1 MKHYAYDAVILIIM
15 FLFVNGV
22 QTYFHE
28 SVHADI
34 CESFGG
40 IPSIQYNL
48 LLQGGKTDC
57 TTNEGAPY
65 HAMNDIIGY
74 NTSII
79 VIAIF
84 MTLIF
89 LAMHFSKKRILLS

>member
-1 MKHYAYDAVILIIM
+1 MKHYAYDALILIIM
-15 FLFVNGV
+15 FLFVNAV

-28 SVHADI
+28 SVHSDI
-34 CESFGG
+34 CENFGG
-40 IPSIQYNL
+40 VARVSYNPL
-48 LLQGGKTDC
+48 MQGGKTDC
-57 TTNEGAPY
+57 SSNEGSPY

-84 MTLIF
+84 MMMVF
-89 LAMHFSKKRILLS
+89 LAMHFSKKRMQI